1 MIPPPRIASVPSLA
15 GPDTRYHMNKPARP
29 VYLNLFQ
36 FRFPLAAIVSIMHRI
51 SGVALFVG
59 MALLLDLLAMALESD
74 AGFAEAAALISTLPV
89 KLFIW
94 LVLAA
99 LIYHLVAGIRHMLM
113 DFHVG
118 DTLQGG
124 RLGSQMTIAI
134 SGVLVALAGVWLW

>member
-1 MIPPPRIASVPSLA
+1 
-15 GPDTRYHMNKPARP
+15 MNKPARP

-124 RLGSQMTIAI
+124 RLGSQMTIVI
-134 SGVLVALAGVWLW
+134 SGALVVLAGVWLW